1 MKNLK
6 GAQAIDTWRRSSL
19 ADLEMFESIPWN
31 TNPLNYMQAVFLKSE
46 EYIFLIPCRMENFEL
61 DFGDSLQTQ
70 ALPGSKINKKL
81 VKKIIF
87 CIFFKYQNFEEENA
101 FLSICFVKY
110 VFYTKSDSTQCALWY
125 GRWVD
130 LFREDRQ
137 PTPGKNRF
145 HNPLQLNRKRKTSTK
160 HHHRSSHFE
169 RIIKTFKKEVFPW
182 PLNHC
187 VILAL
192 KSLLIKIVW
201 EKNCPDQ
208 T

>member
-1 MKNLK
+1 ML
-6 GAQAIDTWRRSSL
+6 
-19 ADLEMFESIPWN
+19 
-31 TNPLNYMQAVFLKSE
+31 VFLDIVFHKT
-46 EYIFLIPCRMENFEL
+46 YRRMEIFKL
-61 DFGDSLQTQ
+61 GLGDSLQTQ
-70 ALPGSKINKKL
+70 TLPGSKINKKCR
-81 VKKIIF
+81 KKIIF

-169 RIIKTFKKEVFPW
+169 RIIKKFKKEVFHDHW
-182 PLNHC
+182 T
-187 VILAL
+187 
-192 KSLLIKIVW
+192 IVLFW
-201 EKNCPDQ
+201 R
-208 T
+208 